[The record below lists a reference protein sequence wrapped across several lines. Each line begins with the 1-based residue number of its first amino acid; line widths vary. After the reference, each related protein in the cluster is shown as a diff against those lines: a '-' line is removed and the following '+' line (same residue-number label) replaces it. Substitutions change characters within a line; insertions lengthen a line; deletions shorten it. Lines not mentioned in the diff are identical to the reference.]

1 MTPMENVE
9 GIESINNIMV
19 FYIIV
24 EWRIQQTQD
33 HL

>member
-33 HL
+33 QL